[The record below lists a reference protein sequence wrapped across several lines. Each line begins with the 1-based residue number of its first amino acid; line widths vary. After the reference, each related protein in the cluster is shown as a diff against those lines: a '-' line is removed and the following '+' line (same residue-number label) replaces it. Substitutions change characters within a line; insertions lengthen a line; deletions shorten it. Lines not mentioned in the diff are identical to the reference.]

1 MGRGFLTGVSVGAI
15 IVAAGFALLSR
26 MNPLPD
32 VASPKMP
39 AATSPVVVPAADP
52 APVAAPVDVPVADPV
67 AAPAASSAAAQPD
80 QDAAR
85 LDARRSVPARSE
97 PAPVMPAGEKGPIG
111 TVSPDALPDAAPVDA
126 APELMRDAPLTPSPA
141 ALTEPAPLVPPS
153 GVDALPGLPTSMV
166 PAGIVQA
173 PGAPVMPGQEGAL
186 GVAPEPPRGAIE
198 EAVVLVLP
206 EDGELPDLLA
216 EVMPRQP
223 DPVRDGSAG
232 VRSDAPAGTDSAM
245 VRNARAFANAQ
256 GRPLFSILLVDD
268 GRTPVDMAALA
279 VGDMA
284 LTLLIDPALPDA
296 EARAAAWRD
305 AGQEVAVIGW
315 GDALPQGAEARLEE
329 IARRWPGALALV
341 EDATRPLSDGQVE
354 DVAGALRA
362 AGLGLVMH
370 DRERDEAALAARRE
384 GLASGRIFRDLDGQ
398 QESVPVIRRYLD
410 RAAFKAR
417 EDGSVIVMGRMRPQ
431 TVQAVLEWALDGK
444 ASGLALAPLS
454 AVLRATGDE

>member
-32 VASPKMP
+32 
-39 AATSPVVVPAADP
+39 AARPVVPVNASS
-52 APVAAPVDVPVADPV
+52 APTPDAAPVTVPADVPAVDPA
-67 AAPAASSAAAQPD
+67 AAPAASSVAALPD
-80 QDAAR
+80 QGAAR
-85 LDARRSVPARSE
+85 LEARRSFPASSE
-97 PAPVMPAGEKGPIG
+97 PAPLLPAEEKGPIG
-111 TVSPDALPDAAPVDA
+111 TVSPDARRDAAAADL
-126 APELMRDAPLTPSPA
+126 APELMRNAPLTPSPA
-141 ALTEPAPLVPPS
+141 ALTDPAPLVQPS
-153 GVDALPGLPTSMV
+153 GGDALPGLPAAVV
-166 PAGIVQA
+166 PAEIVQA
-173 PGAPVMPGQEGAL
+173 PGAPVMPGQEGAP
-186 GVAPEPPRGAIE
+186 GATPQPPRGAIE

-206 EDGELPDLLA
+206 EDGALPDLLT
-216 EVMPRQP
+216 EVMPGQP
-223 DPVRDGSAG
+223 DPVQGGSVAVSPG
-232 VRSDAPAGTDSAM
+232 AAAGTDSAM
-245 VRNARAFANAQ
+245 VRNARAFANVQ

-315 GDALPQGAEARLEE
+315 GDALPQGAEARLDE

-341 EDATRPLSDGQVE
+341 EDAARPLSDGQVL
-354 DVAGALRA
+354 DVAGGLRA